1 MTTQP
6 TRDARI
12 ERLENRAAA
21 ETARANAWR
30 RRHRVMAGK
39 RDAAHREW
47 FEERKA
53 RREAETRLQAVRDV
67 LDAEE
72 ARPRAIG
79 GGYDKR
85 ATVRISD
92 VRRAL
97 SATRQG
103 RSTEGDPMNLDDT
116 LRGLYRG
123 RARVERIRAEI
134 EDRRPRIRR
143 AAELAEKLAE
153 MSGGEPVEVV
163 TLRPRTVAGVAIL
176 RARRIQLRETAG
188 LR

>member
-103 RSTEGDPMNLDDT
+103 RPTEGDPMNLDDT

-123 RARVERIRAEI
+123 RARGERIRAEI

-143 AAELAEKLAE
+143 AAGLAELLAYAA
-153 MSGGEPVEVV
+153 GDEPIEITHPRPV
-163 TLRPRTVAGVAIL
+163 TTAGIAVL
-176 RARRIQLRETAG
+176 RARRIQLRETAD